1 MPHTDDQAIEMNGQP
16 PRTYPSRHNSGAMAK
31 IDGLFLSEAEIVSLT
46 GATQPAAQERII
58 IQELGLYAYRNRNN
72 EVKLARE
79 AQIRKQLGASAQT
92 TAAAE
97 PELMLGG

>member
-1 MPHTDDQAIEMNGQP
+1 MPHTRHQAIEMDAQP
-16 PRTYPSRHNSGAMAK
+16 PRVCPSRHNSGAMAK
-31 IDGLFLSEAEIVSLT
+31 VDGLFLTEAEIVSLT

-58 IQELGLYAYRNRNN
+58 IQDLGLYAYRNRNN

-79 AQIRKQLGASAQT
+79 ALIRKQLGASAQN

>member
-1 MPHTDDQAIEMNGQP
+1 MPHTDDQAIEMNAQV
-16 PRTYPSRHNSGAMAK
+16 PRVCSSRHNSGAMAK
-31 IDGLFLSEAEIVSLT
+31 VDGLFLTAAEIVSLT

-58 IQELGLYAYRNRNN
+58 IQDLGLYAHRNRNN

-79 AQIRKQLGASAQT
+79 ALIRKQLGVSLQN

-97 PELMLGG
+97 PELVLGG